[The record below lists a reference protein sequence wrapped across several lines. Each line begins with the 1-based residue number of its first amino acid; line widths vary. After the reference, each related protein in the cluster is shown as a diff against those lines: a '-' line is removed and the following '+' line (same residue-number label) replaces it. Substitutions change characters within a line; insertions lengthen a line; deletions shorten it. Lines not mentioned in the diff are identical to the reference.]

1 VPNQQLSRCLVAT
14 VGAYRPAVLCT
25 ELWSICAHDV
35 TCIWRIAAAATT
47 WQCLIVFIYYGYYF
61 TLLAGR
67 QEEHPA
73 CND

>member
-1 VPNQQLSRCLVAT
+1 M
-14 VGAYRPAVLCT
+14 
-25 ELWSICAHDV
+25 
-35 TCIWRIAAAATT
+35 WRIAAAATT

-67 QEEHPA
+67 LEEHPA